1 MNTVIPARTLLLLT
15 VVACAPAHAVAP
27 GSASGSPRASVA
39 SASFADMTAPL
50 EIVVDR
56 DVTRVAAAKRLA
68 RLHAEAGNWE
78 DALRVLERSAPHA
91 RKDAEYQGFA
101 GTVLR
106 QLKRSPE
113 AAEAYRRAIA
123 LQPDEGR
130 WWVGLGLSLE
140 DAGKHKEAKQAF
152 SAANEREQ
160 TLAPALKKLAEKR
173 GR

>member
-1 MNTVIPARTLLLLT
+1 MNTTTSARAVLLLAIAT
-15 VVACAPAHAVAP
+15 AAPAHAIGP
-27 GSASGSPRASVA
+27 SSASSLPAA

-68 RLHAEAGNWE
+68 RLHAETGNWAE
-78 DALRVLERSAPHA
+78 ALRVLERSAPHA

-106 QLKRSPE
+106 QLKRSAE

-123 LQPDEGR
+123 LKPDDGR
-130 WWVGLGLSLE
+130 WWVGLGLALE
-140 DAGKHKEAKQAF
+140 DAGSRKEATQAF
-152 SAANEREQ
+152 TAAREREQ
-160 TLAPALKKLAEKR
+160 TLPPALRKLAEKR